1 MLMDLIK
8 TITDQLSLPAGKV
21 KNTIELLDQGNT
33 IPFIARYRKEVT
45 GTLDEEQIRNINEA
59 WERLKSLEE
68 RRGVIL
74 QSIAEQGK
82 LTDDLEQAI
91 HAATTLT
98 ALEDLY
104 LPYRPKRRTRAMIA
118 REKGLEPLAQLIL
131 NQEITK
137 QSLESIVKP
146 YLSDEVVT
154 FEEALSGAKDIV
166 AETISDNALVRQ
178 LTREKGLQ
186 FGKISAEKIADAK
199 DERGVFQ
206 IYYQFECALKYLKP
220 HQVLA
225 LNRGESEKILRVRVA
240 IDERDWRTAIRAQF
254 SPDRRSI
261 FFDALN
267 EATEDSAN
275 RLLLPSI
282 ERDIRNALT
291 ESAEA
296 HAIKLFALNLK
307 ALLTQ
312 PPLADQVVLAIDPG
326 FRTGSKIA
334 VMDETGKVL
343 ETGTIYPHP
352 PQNQKDQAKQIVN
365 ALIAK
370 YHITLLVIGN
380 GTASRET
387 EMLAAE
393 ITQEHPGLHYLIT
406 SEAGASVYSASKLAR
421 KEFPDLDV
429 SIRGAVSIG
438 RRVQDPLAEL
448 VKIDPKSIG
457 VGLYQH
463 DVNQTNLAGALDQ
476 VVETVV
482 NSVGVE
488 LNTASGALL
497 THIAGIGPSLADKI
511 VQYREENGPFPSR
524 REVTAVPGMGPK
536 SYEQAAG
543 FLRIR
548 DGKNPLDSTAIHPE
562 SYAVAKQVLDRLNL
576 PENASSAERVRI
588 VDRFTEATDLK
599 ALAKDLNTG
608 LPTLEDIL
616 KEIARPGRDP
626 REDLPKPILRVDVL
640 KMDDLAPGMQLK
652 GTIRNVVDFGAF
664 VDIGVKTDGLL
675 HRSQIPQHTHLQVGD
690 IVDVVIQSIDK
701 DRNRIALEMKESKHP

>member
-626 REDLPKPILRVDVL
+626 REDLPKPILRVDIL

>member
-8 TITDQLSLPAGKV
+8 TIADQLSLPAGKV

-626 REDLPKPILRVDVL
+626 REDLPKPILRVDIL

>member
-588 VDRFTEATDLK
+588 VDRFTEATNLK

>member
-8 TITDQLSLPAGKV
+8 TIANQLSLPAGKV

-82 LTDDLEQAI
+82 LTDGLEQAI
-91 HAATTLT
+91 HAAATLT

-146 YLSDEVVT
+146 YLSDEVAT
-154 FEEALSGAKDIV
+154 LEEALSGAKDIV

-199 DERGVFQ
+199 DERGVFR
-206 IYYQFECALKYLKP
+206 IYYQFECALKYLRP

-240 IDERDWRTAIRAQF
+240 IDERDWRTAIRTQF

-267 EATEDSAN
+267 EATEDGAN

-352 PQNQKDQAKQIVN
+352 PQNQKDQSKQILK

-370 YHITLLVIGN
+370 YHVTLLVIGN

-463 DVNQTNLAGALDQ
+463 DVNQANLAGALDQ

-548 DGKNPLDSTAIHPE
+548 EGENPLDSTAIHPE
-562 SYAVAKQVLDRLNL
+562 SYAVAKQVLDRLKL
-576 PENASSAERVRI
+576 PEAASSSERVRI
-588 VDRFTEATDLK
+588 VDQFTATTDLK

-675 HRSQIPQHTHLQVGD
+675 HRSQIPQHARLQVGD
-690 IVDVVIQSIDK
+690 IVEVVIQSIDK
-701 DRNRIALEMKESKHP
+701 DRNRIALEMKESSHP

>member
-45 GTLDEEQIRNINEA
+45 GTLDEEQLHNINEA

-137 QSLESIVKP
+137 QSLKSIVKP

-588 VDRFTEATDLK
+588 VDRFTEATNLK

>member
-8 TITDQLSLPAGKV
+8 TIADQLSLPAGKV

-74 QSIAEQGK
+74 QSIAEQGN
-82 LTDDLEQAI
+82 LTDGLEQAI
-91 HAATTLT
+91 HAAATLT

-137 QSLESIVKP
+137 QSLETIVKP
-146 YLSDEVVT
+146 YLSDEVAT
-154 FEEALSGAKDIV
+154 LEEALSGAKDIV

-206 IYYQFECALKYLKP
+206 IYYQFECALKYLRP

-240 IDERDWRTAIRAQF
+240 INERDWRTAIRTQF

-267 EATEDSAN
+267 EATDDGAN

-352 PQNQKDQAKQIVN
+352 PQNQKDQSKQILK

-370 YHITLLVIGN
+370 YHVTLLVIGN

-463 DVNQTNLAGALDQ
+463 DINQTNLAGALDQ

-488 LNTASGALL
+488 LNTASSALL

-548 DGKNPLDSTAIHPE
+548 EGENPLDSTAIHPE

-576 PENASSAERVRI
+576 PEAASSSERVRI
-588 VDRFTEATDLK
+588 VDQFIETTDLK

-675 HRSQIPQHTHLQVGD
+675 HRSQIPQHAHLQVGD
-690 IVDVVIQSIDK
+690 IVDVLIQSIDK
-701 DRNRIALEMKESKHP
+701 DRNRIALEMKESSHP